1 MKNTT
6 KNYSGSPASY
16 PYEGQHFQ
24 AEGVRFTI
32 NNNRKYNSSIES
44 NTLTSSIYLYNSW
57 STSCHYIFHFNQQ
70 YTDYSTDNNDSCNDM
85 TTRND
90 STTKCDNAHACG
102 TI

>member
-32 NNNRKYNSSIES
+32 NNNRNITHQL
-44 NTLTSSIYLYNSW
+44 NLTP
-57 STSCHYIFHFNQQ
+57 
-70 YTDYSTDNNDSCNDM
+70 
-85 TTRND
+85 
-90 STTKCDNAHACG
+90 
-102 TI
+102 